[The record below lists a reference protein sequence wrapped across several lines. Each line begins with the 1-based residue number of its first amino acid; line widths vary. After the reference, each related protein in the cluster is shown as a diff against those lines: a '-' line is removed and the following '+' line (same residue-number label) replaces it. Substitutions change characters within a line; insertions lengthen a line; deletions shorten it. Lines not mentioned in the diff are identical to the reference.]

1 MGRIIIAVPNSPAG
15 EIALK
20 HIQQQPTFFDVTIKM
35 TLGGALSPQPVPNER
50 YRLDLTLKHTY
61 LLLTTE
67 KNEFDVITR
76 ILRHHNNPQ
85 ARPGNTRGFVEVGD
99 IDRPMSAALTPAASA
114 ALGVPIDLNLG
125 NHANY
130 LTQLNVSAAHAAGVK
145 GKGVTVAII
154 DTGIDS
160 SITPSPVYVEEYH
173 DIVRN
178 QHLAPI
184 VGGTVTGVNDANG
197 HGSAMAKVIAEVAPD
212 AQLCVI
218 KICDNNPQLW
228 DAMAG
233 FGQALYANADV
244 ISFAFGFTTTGNL
257 CCTCGTSG
265 KTQSDVLRLLLD
277 NIAKLN
283 LTPRIAPVVVAPTG
297 NESDSRGFKYPAAYD
312 SVVAVGSVD
321 SAAKRSLF
329 SNYGRVHSTY
339 LMAPG
344 GQEDNTGAIVEW
356 VGEGPSGQKFYG
368 TSPAV
373 AYTVGMI
380 ALLKSDPRNVYATR
394 SHLVDN
400 VIHHC
405 SPKPTNVNEQMEYG
419 EGALA
424 F

>member
-1 MGRIIIAVPNSPAG
+1 
-15 EIALK
+15 
-20 HIQQQPTFFDVTIKM
+20 
-35 TLGGALSPQPVPNER
+35 
-50 YRLDLTLKHTY
+50 
-61 LLLTTE
+61 
-67 KNEFDVITR
+67 
-76 ILRHHNNPQ
+76 
-85 ARPGNTRGFVEVGD
+85 
-99 IDRPMSAALTPAASA
+99 
-114 ALGVPIDLNLG
+114 
-125 NHANY
+125 
-130 LTQLNVSAAHAAGVK
+130 NVSAAHAAGVK

-283 LTPRIAPVVVAPTG
+283 LTPRIAPVVVAP
-297 NESDSRGFKYPAAYD
+297 
-312 SVVAVGSVD
+312 
-321 SAAKRSLF
+321 
-329 SNYGRVHSTY
+329 
-339 LMAPG
+339 
-344 GQEDNTGAIVEW
+344 
-356 VGEGPSGQKFYG
+356 
-368 TSPAV
+368 
-373 AYTVGMI
+373 
-380 ALLKSDPRNVYATR
+380 
-394 SHLVDN
+394 
-400 VIHHC
+400 
-405 SPKPTNVNEQMEYG
+405 
-419 EGALA
+419 
-424 F
+424 